1 MSIYAKFFG
10 KLKIFAM
17 SNIGSKLATLLL
29 IPMYSHVLPLDEY
42 GEMEIYLT
50 VIMLLMPII
59 TASLYEAVQKFCIDD
74 PSMISDILSSA
85 LFPFFM
91 MCFVVG
97 LVVLGAYFVL
107 WESQKLI
114 LIFLILI
121 SVAVYEFFSKFANGT
136 GREFSFAVSNI
147 LVAFVIL
154 GSNVYL
160 VYVLEK
166 GIVGILQAQF
176 VAYAVGIL
184 YLFVSLRLDQKL
196 FLSKV
201 SPSILRKMLS
211 LSSPLILNAA
221 MWWIFDVSD
230 RWVIL
235 YFEGSREVGLYS
247 IACKLAVI
255 LLMLHT
261 IFFQTWQIS
270 AIENRNHAN
279 RSVFYSTIFK
289 MYFLLIVVCTSFLIL
304 INKVLLGAALTAEYA
319 EAWRVGNLI
328 LLSTAFFCLAS
339 FLGVFYVAY
348 SKTTMALLSSILCA
362 ILNVALNFMLIP
374 EYGAYG
380 AGLAT
385 IASTLCLFLFR
396 LLNTQKL
403 VDYQADKSVICGCSI
418 LLLVQVFLADNNF
431 YLPQF
436 MIAVSLTLFFLFK
449 IKNNYDSLVGV
460 LEK

>member
-1 MSIYAKFFG
+1 
-10 KLKIFAM
+10 
-17 SNIGSKLATLLL
+17 
-29 IPMYSHVLPLDEY
+29 
-42 GEMEIYLT
+42 
-50 VIMLLMPII
+50 
-59 TASLYEAVQKFCIDD
+59 
-74 PSMISDILSSA
+74 
-85 LFPFFM
+85 
-91 MCFVVG
+91 
-97 LVVLGAYFVL
+97 
-107 WESQKLI
+107 
-114 LIFLILI
+114 
-121 SVAVYEFFSKFANGT
+121 VYEFFSKFANGT

>member
-1 MSIYAKFFG
+1 MSVYANFLG

-17 SNIGSKLATLLL
+17 SNIGNKLATLIL
-29 IPMYSHVLPLDEY
+29 IPMYSHVLPLDVY

-74 PSMISDILSSA
+74 PSMKSDILSSA
-85 LFPFFM
+85 LFPFLM
-91 MCFVVG
+91 MSFVIG
-97 LVVLGAYFVL
+97 LFVLGAYFVL

-121 SVAVYEFFSKFANGT
+121 SIAVYEFFTKFANGT
-136 GREFSFAVSNI
+136 GREISFAVSNI

-154 GSNVYL
+154 GLNVYL
-160 VYVLEK
+160 VYILEK
-166 GIVGILQAQF
+166 GIIGILQAQF

-184 YLFVSLRLDQKL
+184 YLFVSLRLDRKL
-196 FLSKV
+196 SLSKV
-201 SPSILRKMLS
+201 SPSTLRKMLL

-221 MWWIFDVSD
+221 MWWIFEVSD

-247 IACKLAVI
+247 IACKLAVV

-261 IFFQTWQIS
+261 IVFQTWQIS
-270 AIENRNHAN
+270 AIENRNHEN
-279 RSVFYSTIFK
+279 RSMFYSTIFK

-304 INKVLLGAALTAEYA
+304 INKVLLGAALTEEYA

-328 LLSTAFFCLAS
+328 LLSTSFFCLAS

-348 SKTTMALLSSILCA
+348 SKTKIALLSSTACA
-362 ILNVALNFMLIP
+362 ILNIALNFMLIP

-380 AGLAT
+380 AALST

-396 LLNTQKL
+396 LFNTQKL
-403 VDYQADKSVICGCSI
+403 VTYQADKLVICGCFI
-418 LLLVQVFLADNNF
+418 LLVMQTFLADNNF
-431 YLPQF
+431 YLPQL
-436 MIAVSLTLFFLFK
+436 MITASLTLFLIFK
-449 IKNNYDSLVGV
+449 IRNNYHSLNDVH
-460 LEK
+460 EK